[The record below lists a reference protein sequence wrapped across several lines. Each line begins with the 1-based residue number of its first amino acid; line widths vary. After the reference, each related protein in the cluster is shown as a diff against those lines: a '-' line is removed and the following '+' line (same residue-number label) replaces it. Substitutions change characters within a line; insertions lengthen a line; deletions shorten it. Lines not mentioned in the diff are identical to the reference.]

1 MYRKL
6 VSPPRAAREHRR
18 RPGAPSDSGASR
30 SGVGRDLAAFVVA
43 GGDCR
48 CPLEGSLGSATVAD
62 AETITLVSV
71 IATGVVGVGAV
82 ASSVLIGWRD
92 RVHTRSVRREDRR
105 QERVEE
111 TYEVLVACLDKRI
124 RISARIRPMMTYT
137 NDPPPPT
144 LTDEENER
152 VHALVDLHASPEVD
166 RLVKEFSETL
176 RKIYKT
182 EVLLRMNDDAA
193 QKRAST
199 LTRPTSAGRTGWSRR
214 CSCRSPAS
222 RSYRTLRTGS
232 GNR

>member
-1 MYRKL
+1 LKDRQ
-6 VSPPRAAREHRR
+6 PH
-18 RPGAPSDSGASR
+18 
-30 SGVGRDLAAFVVA
+30 
-43 GGDCR
+43 
-48 CPLEGSLGSATVAD
+48 D

-144 LTDEENER
+144 QTDEENER
-152 VHALVDLHASPEVD
+152 VHALVDRHASPEVD